1 MEESSFIEKLLLFGL
16 GRQEAVI
23 YLCLLKN
30 EQLTGYEVSKLTGIS
45 RSNVYN
51 GLAAL
56 VEHGAA
62 YVCEG
67 PSTRYVAVALSEF
80 CDNRIRFLKKEQELL
95 VANSPKKVAE
105 TEGYIT
111 VEGYSHICDK
121 LHHMLL
127 GAQRRIYFSAE
138 RSFLALW
145 KEELGLAVQNGKK
158 VVLITRDADTLF
170 AEDQQLRK
178 GIFLYEAY
186 QTPARFVD
194 ENMEPVEEQPKAADA
209 RCEAAKEAS
218 ENGQNPHGSQI
229 RLIIDSEYV
238 LTGEIARTAQDTC
251 LYSAQ
256 KNFVAVFKDAM
267 RNEIE
272 LSRLKA

>member
-16 GRQEAVI
+16 GRQEAVL

-30 EQLTGYEVSKLTGIS
+30 DQLTGYEVSKLTGIS

-138 RSFLALW
+138 RSFLTLW
-145 KEELGLAVQNGKK
+145 KEELRLAVQNGKK

-170 AEDQQLRK
+170 AEDAQLRK
-178 GIFLYEAY
+178 GILLYEAY

-194 ENMEPVEEQPKAADA
+194 ENMEPVEEQAKAADA
-209 RCEAAKEAS
+209 RREAAKEAL
-218 ENGQNPHGSQI
+218 EPGQNTHGSQI